1 MRSLM
6 SLARRLHRHE
16 LSKSQRNRLEKPSV
30 FFVRVTLEQKI
41 SFKSKKIDRPSRPM
55 AYPLLVE
62 IFALFTTYPGTLVDW

>member
-1 MRSLM
+1 M
-6 SLARRLHRHE
+6 SFLIAK
-16 LSKSQRNRLEKPSV
+16 KSTEKTFG
-30 FFVRVTLEQKI
+30 FFSFDVMLEQKI